1 MVLTPIRSDLSDDQ
15 LRDLLPITG
24 PQLCERALFRL
35 NIEMRVPFVNLLVTV
50 AANLT
55 AHIRTGIS
63 ALANSETNGWR
74 NE

>member
-1 MVLTPIRSDLSDDQ
+1 MVLTLIRSDLSDDQ
-15 LRDLLPITG
+15 LRDLLPING

-55 AHIRTGIS
+55 ANIRTGIS

>member
-1 MVLTPIRSDLSDDQ
+1 MVLTLIRSDLSDDQ

-55 AHIRTGIS
+55 ANIRTGIS